1 MPAQDGNRVPLQ
13 VGVFKSGR
21 IHIMSVSSEFPSSDI
36 PSTSTDLLKQ
46 IVNGDQEAWERF
58 VAIDCALIYARCRR
72 LGVRPCDSA
81 DIVQDVLERVYKSI
95 GTFRRDQPDQGL
107 RRWLKTIARNVII
120 DYFNELPPERTGLS
134 NDLLAGLLDD
144 MTPLDGESL
153 SGLPSEPLAIRA
165 MRPLL
170 ELIKQDYE
178 DRTWL
183 AFWRTAVELESTSH
197 VAADLKLSQGTIRQ
211 ARYKILKRLRAEMKG
226 LEDLL

>member
-1 MPAQDGNRVPLQ
+1 
-13 VGVFKSGR
+13 
-21 IHIMSVSSEFPSSDI
+21 MSVASEFPSSDT
-36 PSTSTDLLKQ
+36 PSTSTDLLKR
-46 IVNGDQEAWERF
+46 IVNGEQEAWERF
-58 VAIDCALIYARCRR
+58 VAIYSALIYSRCRR

-107 RRWLKTIARNVII
+107 RRWLKTIARNVIV
-120 DYFNELPPERTGLS
+120 DYFKDLPPERTGLS

-153 SGLPSEPLAIRA
+153 SGPPSEPLAIRA

-178 DRTWL
+178 HRTWL
-183 AFWRTAVELESTSH
+183 AFWRTAVEQESTSQ
-197 VAADLKLSQGTIRQ
+197 VAADLELSQGTVRQ

>member
-1 MPAQDGNRVPLQ
+1 MVFHCWW
-13 VGVFKSGR
+13 GVEFCKFG
-21 IHIMSVSSEFPSSDI
+21 IMSFTDEFPTSDI
-36 PSTSTDLLKQ
+36 PSTSTDLLKR
-46 IVNGDQEAWERF
+46 IVNGEQEAWERF
-58 VAIDCALIYARCRR
+58 VAIYSALIYSRCRR

-120 DYFNELPPERTGLS
+120 DYFKELPPERSGLS
-134 NDLLAGLLDD
+134 NDLLDGLLDD
-144 MTPLDGESL
+144 MSPMDGESL
-153 SGLPSEPLAIRA
+153 SGKPAEPLAIRT

-170 ELIKQDYE
+170 ALIKQDYE
-178 DRTWL
+178 QQTWM
-183 AFWRTAVELESTSH
+183 AFWRTAVELESTSQ
-197 VAADLKLSQGTIRQ
+197 VAADLDLSQGTIRQ